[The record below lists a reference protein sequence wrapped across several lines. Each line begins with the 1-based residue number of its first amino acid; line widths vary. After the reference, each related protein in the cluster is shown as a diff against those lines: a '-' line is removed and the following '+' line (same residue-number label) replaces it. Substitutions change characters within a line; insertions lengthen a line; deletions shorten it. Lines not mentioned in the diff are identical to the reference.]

1 MSSALFATHCLIYI
15 YIYIYIYIRG
25 GTVHVF
31 VPNRHGTDMTVQ
43 CIRPYDEYR
52 QFTPNPEGGARSN
65 ATLFDNRQQKNS
77 ECRELRTWKQS
88 LRSLISVCMWMCPC
102 IDVCVCVRE
111 RERADVPWMKLAC
124 CCPCYDP
131 WHRCFRV
138 FCFVYVS
145 VYVCRDWLF
154 ITERDWWILKRV
166 TLKGRRYQHMA
177 SSILAFA
184 VMAWRAPDSAPSTD
198 HQQLCG
204 YCLWFILF
212 ILRKSFG
219 A

>member
-1 MSSALFATHCLIYI
+1 MAAQIITDCGNFTLDFKQHGLCASPLFLQTLGPWFPNEMQNLLSSEKRTLDHWVLFLHSPGKTLL
-15 YIYIYIYIRG
+15 
-25 GTVHVF
+25 
-31 VPNRHGTDMTVQ
+31 MLSLVQ
-43 CIRPYDEYR
+43 KWLGSP
-52 QFTPNPEGGARSN
+52 FPE
-65 ATLFDNRQQKNS
+65 
-77 ECRELRTWKQS
+77 
-88 LRSLISVCMWMCPC
+88 
-102 IDVCVCVRE
+102 DV
-111 RERADVPWMKLAC
+111 
-124 CCPCYDP
+124 CYDP

-166 TLKGRRYQHMA
+166 TLKGRRYQQMA

-198 HQQLCG
+198 HQWLCG